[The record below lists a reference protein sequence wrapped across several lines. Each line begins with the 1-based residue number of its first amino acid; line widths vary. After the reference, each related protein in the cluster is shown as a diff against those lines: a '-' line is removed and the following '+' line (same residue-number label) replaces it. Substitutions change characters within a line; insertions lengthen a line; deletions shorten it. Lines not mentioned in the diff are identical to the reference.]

1 MHERKG
7 GELMFAKDN
16 LGLNFFDRIKLKLL
30 LKKVLTN
37 KTKYDTI

>member
-7 GELMFAKDN
+7 GKQMFAKDN

-30 LKKVLTN
+30 LKKVLTR
-37 KTKYDTI
+37 